1 MGRSGGV
8 RVTHPLD
15 RPAWSALTSRQ
26 ADLAVGDSRALRF
39 DGDYAI
45 FAAARD
51 GAPENQAALAA
62 LMPDGGALALIE
74 AAPVP
79 APALTADIRP
89 LCHQMTAP
97 SLKAGGRDLDMAPL
111 TDADGPEA
119 LALATLTQPGPFFR
133 KTHLLGGFVGVKHD
147 GRLVA
152 MAGERLK
159 PDGFTEV
166 SGVCTHPDFR
176 GRGYAGALM
185 RAVAQRVL
193 ERGEVP
199 FLHVYAHNAGAI
211 ALYESLGF
219 RFRSE
224 MTFLI
229 LTSG

>member
-1 MGRSGGV
+1 M
-8 RVTHPLD
+8 
-15 RPAWSALTSRQ
+15 SAFS
-26 ADLAVGDSRALRF
+26 
-39 DGDYAI
+39 
-45 FAAARD
+45 
-51 GAPENQAALAA
+51 P
-62 LMPDGGALALIE
+62 GGALALI
-74 AAPVP
+74 AAQAVP
-79 APALTADIRP
+79 PPGLKADIRP

-97 SLKAGGRDLDMAPL
+97 SLAPGGRDLDMAPL

-119 LALATLTQPGPFFR
+119 LSLATLTQPGPFFR
-133 KTHLLGGFVGVKHD
+133 KTHRLGGFVGVKVD
-147 GRLVA
+147 GRLAA

-185 RAVAQRVL
+185 RAVAQRIL

-199 FLHVYAHNAGAI
+199 FLHVYADNAGAI

-224 MTFLI
+224 MTFVVM
-229 LTSG
+229 TQTA

>member
-1 MGRSGGV
+1 M
-8 RVTHPLD
+8 THPLD
-15 RPAWSALTSRQ
+15 RPAWSALTSCQ
-26 ADLAVGDSRALRF
+26 ADLAVGDGRALRF
-39 DGDYAI
+39 DSDYAL

-51 GAPENQAALAA
+51 DAPESQAALAA
-62 LMPDGGALALIE
+62 LMPEGGALALIE
-74 AAPVP
+74 AKPIP
-79 APALTADIRP
+79 PPGLKADIRP
-89 LCHQMTAP
+89 LCHQMTAA
-97 SLKAGGRDLDMAPL
+97 SLTAGGRDLDMTPL

-133 KTHLLGGFVGVKHD
+133 KTHRLGGFVGLKHD
-147 GRLVA
+147 GRLAA

-185 RAVAQRVL
+185 RAVAQRIL

-199 FLHVYAHNAGAI
+199 FLHVYAHNTGAI

-219 RFRSE
+219 ALRSE
-224 MTFLI
+224 MTFVVM
-229 LTSG
+229 TPAA